1 MFISLC
7 VSRHTWRWWCQRV
20 LWQLYIFALRR
31 TQRHCLSATQHVIN
45 TWMTEESCWSN
56 QLQSRHEGLVHI
68 QKSYFAPSRLV
79 RGEPTALNLQVWV
92 YHYKFGTPR
101 GELQYFY
108 PHRPS
113 CTGYLVQ
120 DFPPFGW
127 KGSMFSQPRGYFLA
141 SFGPKCVGFQW
152 AGTDCKLQEW
162 MYDDSKSSIFK
173 ETQDSW
179 QETCNRAGEK

>member
-1 MFISLC
+1 M
-7 VSRHTWRWWCQRV
+7 

-120 DFPPFGW
+120 DFPRLDEKVQCFPNPEVTFW
-127 KGSMFSQPRGYFLA
+127 PLSAQSVSVFNEQALIVNYKSECMMIPSHPYSRR
-141 SFGPKCVGFQW
+141 PKILGRKPATELVRSRR
-152 AGTDCKLQEW
+152 LVP
-162 MYDDSKSSIFK
+162 S
-173 ETQDSW
+173 
-179 QETCNRAGEK
+179 